1 MSFAWKYMQIG
12 VVDAIIEQ
20 RALDLALYTA
30 TFHINTNEAKV
41 RQFCENNKLRR
52 RQQTLYFDNT

>member
-20 RALDLALYTA
+20 RALDLALYKA
-30 TFHINTNEAKV
+30 TFTLIQNEAKV

>member
-1 MSFAWKYMQIG
+1 MQIG

-20 RALDLALYTA
+20 RALDLALYKA
-30 TFHINTNEAKV
+30 TFTLIQNEAKV

>member
-1 MSFAWKYMQIG
+1 MQIG

-30 TFHINTNEAKV
+30 TFHINTKRSEGTTV
-41 RQFCENNKLRR
+41 LRK
-52 RQQTLYFDNT
+52 QQITTATTNALF